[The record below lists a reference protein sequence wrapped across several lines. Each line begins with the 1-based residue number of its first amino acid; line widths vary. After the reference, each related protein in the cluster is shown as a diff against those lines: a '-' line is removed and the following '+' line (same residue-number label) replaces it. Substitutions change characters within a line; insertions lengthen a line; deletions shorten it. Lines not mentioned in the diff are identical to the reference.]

1 MVDATFDPSVEFNAH
16 TGPEI
21 GEIARRGGI
30 VVVPVASTEQH
41 GPALPVST
49 DSSLVTAVA
58 KGAASRLAGEVE
70 VLVTPT
76 MAFGASHHHMDLGG
90 TISLTVE
97 TFQRVIIDIA
107 ETLHR
112 DGFRK
117 ILVLNGH
124 GGNMAPLGA
133 AAATLAMERGIH
145 VAATSYWTLIAHRI
159 SEVRESEIGGMA
171 HAGEFETSLQLYLN
185 EVEVRADKIR
195 STKPNDPS
203 RYFTIDLFGSS
214 RVIYPRTMPEVTGSA
229 GNIGEAKLATKQK
242 GERLFAMCVE
252 EVAAFLEDFNT
263 WG

>member
-1 MVDATFDPSVEFNAH
+1 MNNSAFDPAVDFNSH

-30 VVVPVASTEQH
+30 VVVPVGSTEQH

-58 KGAASRLAGEVE
+58 KGAASSLIGKLE

-97 TFQRVIIDIA
+97 TFQRTILDIV

-112 DGFRK
+112 DGFGK
-117 ILVLNGH
+117 ILLLNGH
-124 GGNMAPLGA
+124 GGNMPPLSA
-133 AAATLAMERGIH
+133 AAATLAMERRIH
-145 VAATSYWTLIAHRI
+145 VAVTSYWTLIAHRI

-185 EVEVRADKIR
+185 EAEVRVDKIR
-195 STKPNDPS
+195 SAMPDDPS
-203 RYFTIDLFGSS
+203 EYFQTDLFGSS
-214 RVIYPRTMPEVTGSA
+214 RVIYPRPMPEVTGSA
-229 GNIGEAKLATKQK
+229 GNIGEANMASKEK

-252 EVAAFLEDFNT
+252 EVSAFLQDFNE